1 MKELKLYMKKL
12 YAITGGKL
20 VVNIICMVLISILEG
35 AGIYMLIPMLA
46 AIGIVD
52 TGFGGSIPLEWLQS
66 IIQHIP
72 ADSKLAVVLFMFISI
87 VAFQAF
93 LQRNQTI
100 LSSQIQQHFVHT
112 LRYET
117 YQLLLHSKWELFM
130 SKRKSDFSHI
140 LTSEL
145 ARVSQGTTL
154 LLRLTSASIFTLI
167 QIAFAFWLS
176 PLLTLM
182 VLGSATVLFFLLR
195 PFVHKAKRLGDH
207 TSDLSQQYMTEIVEH
222 FNGMKDIKSN
232 GLEEQH
238 IQGFRGL
245 CLRMEKNMVDFI
257 KLNSAT
263 QLIYQISAVVIIALF
278 VYSSLHL
285 FASQGE
291 SMLLLIVIFSR
302 LWPRFSMI
310 QTSIEY
316 IVSMIPAFRS
326 LMQLQGE
333 CELAKESNDL
343 HFVNQSLQ
351 SDVMPILLNQ
361 GIRYEQLSYRYPG
374 QKKDALHGINAF
386 IPINGMTA
394 VVGRSGAGKSTF
406 IDLLMGLIEPTAG
419 RIMLDQLP
427 LQQEQRVHWRQ
438 SLSYVSQD
446 PFLFHSSIRD
456 NLLLVRPHATEEEL
470 WESLEFAAAGFV
482 KKLPQGLDTVIGDRG
497 LRLSGGERQRI
508 VLARAILRNP
518 SILVLDEAT
527 SALDSQ
533 NELQIQ
539 EALDRLKGSMTIIV
553 IAHRLSTIRNAD
565 QVIVLEDGKVM
576 QQGEYEGLA
585 SDEEGVF
592 GQLLSYQTRVSL

>member
-1 MKELKLYMKKL
+1 MNELKLYMKKL

-20 VVNIICMVLISILEG
+20 VVNVICMVLISILEG

-46 AIGIVD
+46 AIGILD
-52 TGFGGSIPLEWLQS
+52 TNIGGSLPLEWLQS
-66 IIQHIP
+66 MVQHIP
-72 ADSKLAVVLFMFISI
+72 ADSKLAVVLAVFVSI

-154 LLRLTSASIFTLI
+154 LLRLASASIFTII

-176 PLLTLM
+176 PLLTLL
-182 VLGSATVLFFLLR
+182 VLCSAIVLFFLLR
-195 PFVHKAKRLGDH
+195 PFVHKAKKLGDH

-238 IQGFRGL
+238 IEGFRAL

-263 QLIYQISAVVIIALF
+263 QLIYQISAVIIIALF

-285 FASQGE
+285 FASEGE

-316 IVSMIPAFRS
+316 IVSMVPAFRS
-326 LMQLQGE
+326 LMQLQSD
-333 CELAKESNDL
+333 CE
-343 HFVNQSLQ
+343 QSKDNNASHRNKSPD
-351 SDVMPILLNQ
+351 SDDMPILLKQ

-374 QKKDALHGINAF
+374 QKKDALHEINAF
-386 IPINGMTA
+386 IPVNGMTA

-406 IDLLMGLIEPTAG
+406 IDLLMGLIEPTEG
-419 RIMLDQLP
+419 RIKLDHLP
-427 LQQEQRVHWRQ
+427 LQEEHPGRWRQ

-446 PFLFHSSIRD
+446 PFLFHSSIRE
-456 NLLLVRPHATEEEL
+456 NLLLVMPHATEEEL
-470 WESLEFAAAGFV
+470 WESLEFAAADFV
-482 KKLPQGLDTVIGDRG
+482 KKLPHGLDTVIGDRG

-539 EALDRLKGSMTIIV
+539 EALDRLKGTMTIIV

-585 SDEEGVF
+585 SDEDGVF

>member
-1 MKELKLYMKKL
+1 MNELKLYMKKL

-20 VVNIICMVLISILEG
+20 IVNVICMVVISILEG
-35 AGIYMLIPMLA
+35 VGIYMLVPMLA
-46 AIGIVD
+46 AIGILG
-52 TGFGGSIPLEWLQS
+52 TGFGGSLPLEWLKSLLQY
-66 IIQHIP
+66 IP
-72 ADSKLAVVLFMFISI
+72 QDSQLAVVLIIFVSI
-87 VAFQAF
+87 IASQAL

-117 YQLLLHSKWELFM
+117 YQLLLQSKWELFM

-167 QIAFAFWLS
+167 QIGFAFWLS
-176 PLLTLM
+176 PKLTLL
-182 VLGSATVLFFLLR
+182 VLGSAALLFFLLR
-195 PFVHKAKRLGDH
+195 PFVHKAKKLGDH
-207 TSDLSQQYMTEIVEH
+207 TSDLSQQYMSEIVEH

-232 GLEEQH
+232 GLEKQH
-238 IQGFRGL
+238 VQGFRAL
-245 CLRMEKNMVDFI
+245 CLRMEQNMVDFI

-263 QLIYQISAVVIIALF
+263 QLIYQISAVIIIALF
-278 VYSSLHL
+278 VYSSIHL

-291 SMLLLIVIFSR
+291 SLLLLIVIFTR

-326 LMQLQGE
+326 LMQLQRE
-333 CELAKESNDL
+333 CEGARENKDFTENESDY
-343 HFVNQSLQ
+343 
-351 SDVMPILLNQ
+351 SDRMPILLKH
-361 GIRYEQLSYRYPG
+361 GIRYGQLSYRYPG

-386 IPINGMTA
+386 IPVNGMTA

-406 IDLLMGLIEPTAG
+406 IDLLMGLIEPTEG
-419 RIMLDQLP
+419 EILLDHAP
-427 LQQEQRVHWRQ
+427 LHEEQRMSWRQ
-438 SLSYVSQD
+438 SISYVSQD

-456 NLLLVRPHATEEEL
+456 NLLLVRPGATEEEL

-497 LRLSGGERQRI
+497 VRLSGGERQRI

-518 SILVLDEAT
+518 SVLILDEAT

-533 NELQIQ
+533 NELHIQ
-539 EALDRLKGSMTIIV
+539 DALDALKGSMTIIV

-565 QVIVLEDGKVM
+565 QVIVLEEGRVM

-585 SDEEGVF
+585 SDEEGAF
-592 GQLLSYQTRVSL
+592 GQLLSYQTKAT

>member
-1 MKELKLYMKKL
+1 MNELKLYMKKL

-20 VVNIICMVLISILEG
+20 VVNVICMVLISILEG

-46 AIGIVD
+46 AIGILD
-52 TGFGGSIPLEWLQS
+52 TSFGGSLPLEWLQS
-66 IIQHIP
+66 LMQNIS
-72 ADSKLAVVLFMFISI
+72 ADSKLIFVLIVFVSI

-154 LLRLTSASIFTLI
+154 LLRLVSASIFTII

-176 PLLTLM
+176 PVLTLM
-182 VLGSATVLFFLLR
+182 VLSSAIVLFLLLR
-195 PFVHKAKRLGDH
+195 PFVHKAKKLGDR

-238 IQGFRGL
+238 ISGFRAL

-278 VYSSLHL
+278 VYSSLNL

-326 LMQLQGE
+326 LMQLQNE
-333 CELAKESNDL
+333 CERSKENTDL
-343 HFVNQSLQ
+343 HLNESPD
-351 SDVMPILLNQ
+351 SDEMPILLKQ
-361 GIRYEQLSYRYPG
+361 GIRYDQLSYRYPG
-374 QKKDALHGINAF
+374 QQKDALQGINAL
-386 IPINGMTA
+386 IPVNGMTA

-406 IDLLMGLIEPTAG
+406 IDLLMGLIEPTEG
-419 RIMLDQLP
+419 QILLDQLP
-427 LQQEQRVHWRQ
+427 LQEEQRIRWRQ

-456 NLLLVRPHATEEEL
+456 NLMLVRPYATEEEL

-497 LRLSGGERQRI
+497 VRLSGESGSELYWHEPFCEILLFWFWMR
-508 VLARAILRNP
+508 LRAHWMAKTNYRFR
-518 SILVLDEAT
+518 
-527 SALDSQ
+527 
-533 NELQIQ
+533 
-539 EALDRLKGSMTIIV
+539 RLWM
-553 IAHRLSTIRNAD
+553 R
-565 QVIVLEDGKVM
+565 
-576 QQGEYEGLA
+576 
-585 SDEEGVF
+585 
-592 GQLLSYQTRVSL
+592 

>member
-1 MKELKLYMKKL
+1 MNELKLYMKKL
-12 YAITGGKL
+12 YAITGSKL
-20 VVNIICMVLISILEG
+20 VVNVICMVLISILEG

-46 AIGIVD
+46 AIGILD
-52 TGFGGSIPLEWLQS
+52 TNIGGSLPLEWLQS
-66 IIQHIP
+66 MVQHIP
-72 ADSKLAVVLFMFISI
+72 ADSKLAVVLAVFVGI

-154 LLRLTSASIFTLI
+154 LLRLSSASIFTII

-176 PLLTLM
+176 PLLTLL
-182 VLGSATVLFFLLR
+182 VLCSAIVLIFLLR
-195 PFVHKAKRLGDH
+195 PFVHKAKKLGDH

-238 IQGFRGL
+238 IEGFRAL

-263 QLIYQISAVVIIALF
+263 QLIYQISAVIIIALF

-326 LMQLQGE
+326 LMKLQTD
-333 CELAKESNDL
+333 CEQSKEDNDL
-343 HFVNQSLQ
+343 HMNESPI
-351 SDVMPILLNQ
+351 SDDMPILLKQ

-386 IPINGMTA
+386 IPVNGMTA

-406 IDLLMGLIEPTAG
+406 IDLLMGLIEPTEG
-419 RIMLDQLP
+419 RIMLDHLP
-427 LQQEQRVHWRQ
+427 MQEEHQGRWRQ

-446 PFLFHSSIRD
+446 PFLFHSSIRE
-456 NLLLVRPHATEEEL
+456 NLLLVRPQATEEEL
-470 WESLEFAAAGFV
+470 WESLEFAAADFV
-482 KKLPQGLDTVIGDRG
+482 KKLPHGLDTVIGDRG

-518 SILVLDEAT
+518 SVLILDEAT

-585 SDEEGVF
+585 SDEDGVF